1 MDGKTVTVSKES
13 LNQSEV
19 KISGEGYTL
28 KLADNVPTPV
38 TKQFEWSLSDT
49 TAKLS
54 AGTSEGYTL
63 DENTITYT
71 KEISGKTLT
80 SISGLRKGLT
90 VVNGEIEG
98 IKLDNDVITLSNK
111 ALSNKVSVSGE
122 GYEFSFAAD
131 YGNSSISGSKGDEI
145 IKVLGANITVTGG
158 KGDDTI
164 TSSGKGNVFAYST
177 GDGDDVIADFST
189 NDKLKISKGTPD
201 ISVEGNDV
209 IVKVGNGS
217 ITLEDVACQDITIL
231 DAKNKS
237 KIYSTI
243 DLLTD
248 ENFNPLTTLDNIV
261 ENPRANYSPD
271 NFETSSNI
279 ENPTTKDTLVT
290 YGADEK

>member
-158 KGDDTI
+158 KGDDTQ
-164 TSSGKGNVFAYST
+164 VA
-177 GDGDDVIADFST
+177 
-189 NDKLKISKGTPD
+189 
-201 ISVEGNDV
+201 
-209 IVKVGNGS
+209 VKEMFLP
-217 ITLEDVACQDITIL
+217 TRRATE
-231 DAKNKS
+231 
-237 KIYSTI
+237 
-243 DLLTD
+243 
-248 ENFNPLTTLDNIV
+248 TTLLQIFRRTINSKF
-261 ENPRANYSPD
+261 PKARPTFQSK
-271 NFETSSNI
+271 ETMLLSKS
-279 ENPTTKDTLVT
+279 VT
-290 YGADEK
+290 VQ